1 MYPGMIILWYGAIV
15 DIPNLWQLCDGSNG
29 SPDLRDRFV
38 LGAGLTYNPDDNGG
52 NVNHNHYF
60 FGDTHVHSFGTGTDV
75 LGGPIRDR
83 HVRWNFAHGTTDN
96 ANGLPPYHALAYLM
110 RL

>member
-1 MYPGMIILWYGAIV
+1 M

-29 SPDLRDRFV
+29 SPDLRDQFV

-52 NVNHNHYF
+52 NVLHNHPFTSDGHYHLRGPF
-60 FGDTHVHSFGTGTDV
+60 EMGFEDDSRGTDIVQVTGTT
-75 LGGPIRDR
+75 
-83 HVRWNFAHGTTDN
+83 NN